1 MNLINDELEIFA
13 PDMNISLEHIETLV
27 KTKSDYIN
35 KTIAMEE
42 CSELI
47 KEISKSIRGE
57 KNRRELIEE
66 MVDVIISVQILMK
79 LEHIKMDDINKEYNK
94 KMKRN
99 LYRVDTI
106 NKIER
111 IKQTALF
118 KLK

>member
-47 KEISKSIRGE
+47 KEISKSIRGK
-57 KNRRELIEE
+57 KNRKELIEE
-66 MVDVIISVQILMK
+66 MVDVIISVQM

-106 NKIER
+106 KRIEE